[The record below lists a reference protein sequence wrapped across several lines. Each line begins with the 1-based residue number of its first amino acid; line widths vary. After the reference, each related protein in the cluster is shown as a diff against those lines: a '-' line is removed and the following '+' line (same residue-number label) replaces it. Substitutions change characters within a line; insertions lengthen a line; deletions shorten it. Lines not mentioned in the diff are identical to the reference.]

1 MDRKT
6 KALFEAKARILKA
19 LSHPTRLFIIEE
31 LSRGERCVHELTRMI
46 GDDTST
52 VSKHLSVLKNKG
64 IIQNERRGYYNFYN
78 LKIPCILRFEECINH
93 ILKANARKHLKLVL
107 KKPKKI

>member
-1 MDRKT
+1 MDPKI
-6 KALFEAKARILKA
+6 KAVFEEKAKILKA

-31 LSRGERCVHELTRMI
+31 LSRGKRCVYELTRMI

-64 IIQNERRGYYNFYN
+64 IVQNERRGSKSFYQ
-78 LKIPCILRFEECINH
+78 LRVPCILKFEECIDH
-93 ILKANARKHLKLVL
+93 ILKANARDYLRLIL
-107 KKPKKI
+107 